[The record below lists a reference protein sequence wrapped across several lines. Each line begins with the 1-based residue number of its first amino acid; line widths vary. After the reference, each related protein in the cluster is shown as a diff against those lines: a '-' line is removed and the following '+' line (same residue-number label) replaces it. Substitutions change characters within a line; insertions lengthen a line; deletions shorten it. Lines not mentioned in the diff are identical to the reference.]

1 MKAMPKNCLNWK
13 IAGPA
18 GEGIKSTGA
27 IFSKTCLRHGLFTFD
42 YSEYPSLIRGG
53 HNTYQVYTGTEKIYS
68 QTHDVDIMVALNQ
81 NAVSLHLAELTAD
94 SILIYDSADSK
105 IDITQFPVPGKV
117 HDIPLVQLAKDI
129 GADRLMYNNVAL
141 GVSIFLAGLD
151 LTILHQVITDMFSG
165 KGEAVVTLN
174 QNAADAGYD
183 WAKQNLKPIENCAL
197 TKQPIKDTLSI
208 SGNEALALGAIA
220 GGLKAYFAYP
230 MTPSSTI
237 LHALADWS
245 TDADVFVKHAEDEIG
260 VINMALGA
268 SFAGVRSAVG
278 TSGGGFCYM
287 TEAVG
292 FSGVAELPLVI
303 FESMRPGPAL
313 GMPTWTAQGD
323 LLFAIWAS
331 QDEFPRIVLAPGD
344 VFEAFD
350 LTRQAFD
357 WADQFQIPVIILSDK
372 YLSESNQSTHYPN
385 TVFDPQPLSRQANPT
400 VDQTG
405 FYPRYQPTESGV
417 SLRSVPGQAGGLYI
431 AASYEHDDYG
441 LTTEES
447 SVRLAQAD
455 KRMNKLDAVSK
466 IIPLQ
471 YYDGSDHPEITFI
484 SFGSTVNPIRQ
495 ALPTLRQQG
504 IDAAV
509 LNLSWLWPFPTE
521 QVREAITKSKNP
533 VVVEGNSLHQLAKL
547 IAQETGI
554 NVYHKRTKYDGR
566 PFYPHE
572 IIKYAHEIINR

>member
-1 MKAMPKNCLNWK
+1 
-13 IAGPA
+13 
-18 GEGIKSTGA
+18 
-27 IFSKTCLRHGLFTFD
+27 LFTFD
-42 YSEYPSLIRGG
+42 YTEYPSLIRGG
-53 HNTYQVYTGTEKIYS
+53 HNTYQVHAATHKVHS
-68 QTHDVDIMVALNQ
+68 QIQDVDIMVALNQ
-81 NAVSLHLAELTAD
+81 NGIALHLPELTAN
-94 SILIYDSADSK
+94 SFLIYDSADSK
-105 IDITQFPVPGKV
+105 TDISAYQISGNILDV
-117 HDIPLVQLAKDI
+117 PLVQLAKEV

-151 LTILHQVITDMFSG
+151 LEILHQVITDMFGG
-165 KGEAVVTLN
+165 KGEAIVTLN
-174 QNAADAGYD
+174 KNAADAGYT
-183 WAKQNLKPIENCAL
+183 WAKTNTKPLPDISL
-197 TKQPIKDTLSI
+197 TKQPQHDTLSI

-230 MTPSSTI
+230 MTPASSI
-237 LHALADWS
+237 LHALAEWS
-245 TDADVFVKHAEDEIG
+245 DKADVFVKHAEDEIG

-278 TSGGGFCYM
+278 TSGGGLCYM

-323 LLFAIWAS
+323 LLFSIWAS

-385 TVFDPQPLSRQANPT
+385 TIFDPKPLSRQTQPQPDT
-400 VDQTG
+400 TG
-405 FYPRYQPTESGV
+405 FYRRYQVTDSGV
-417 SLRSVPGQAGGLYI
+417 SLRSVPGQPGGLHI
-431 AASYEHDDYG
+431 ATTYEHDDYG

-447 SVRLAQAD
+447 SVRIAQAD
-455 KRMNKLDAVSK
+455 KRMKKMTAITK
-466 IIPLQ
+466 AMPAQ
-471 YYDGSDHPEITFI
+471 YYDGSENPEITFI
-484 SFGSTVNPIRQ
+484 CFGSTVLPIRQ
-495 ALPTLRQQG
+495 ALGSLRQQG

-509 LNLSWLWPFPTE
+509 LNLSWLWPFPTD
-521 QVREAITKSKNP
+521 QVRQVISQSKCP
-533 VVVEGNSLHQLAKL
+533 VVVEGNSLNQLAKL
-547 IAQETGI
+547 ISQETGI

-572 IIKYAHEIINR
+572 IIKYAREILNK

>member
-1 MKAMPKNCLNWK
+1 MISMPKTALNWK

-18 GEGIKSTGA
+18 GEGIKSSGA
-27 IFSKTCLRHGLFTFD
+27 IFAKTCLRHGLSTFD
-42 YSEYPSLIRGG
+42 YTEYPSLIRGG
-53 HNTYQVYTGTEKIYS
+53 HNTYQVYTGVEKVHAQS
-68 QTHDVDIMVALNQ
+68 FNVDIMVALNQ
-81 NAVSLHLAELTAD
+81 NGVALHLSELT
-94 SILIYDSADSK
+94 SESVLIYDSVDSK
-105 IDITQFPVPGKV
+105 TDITQYQMPAIVYDV
-117 HDIPLVQLAKDI
+117 PLVQIAKDI

-141 GVSIFLAGLD
+141 GVSVFLAGLD
-151 LTILHQVITDMFSG
+151 LEILHQVITDMFKG

-174 QNAADAGYD
+174 INASDAGYT
-183 WAKQNLKPIENCAL
+183 WAKTNIQKPMAGIAL
-197 TKQPIKDTLSI
+197 TKQPQKDTLSI

-230 MTPSSTI
+230 MTPSSSI

-245 TDADVFVKHAEDEIG
+245 TKADVFVKHAEDEIG

-323 LLFAIWAS
+323 LLFTIWAS

-357 WADQFQIPVIILSDK
+357 WADQFQIPIIILSDK

-385 TVFDPQPLSRQANPT
+385 TAFDPKPLSREASPT
-400 VDQTG
+400 VDTSG
-405 FYPRYQPTESGV
+405 FFPRYRVTESGV
-417 SLRSVPGQAGGLYI
+417 SPRSVPGQPGGLHI
-431 AASYEHDDYG
+431 ATTYEHDDYG

-447 SVRLAQAD
+447 AMRITQAD
-455 KRMNKLDAVSK
+455 KRMKKFDSINKM
-466 IIPLQ
+466 IPLQ
-471 YYDGSDHPEITFI
+471 YYDGSDNPDITFI

-495 ALPTLRQQG
+495 ALPALRAEG

-509 LNLSWLWPFPTE
+509 LNLSWLWPFPVD
-521 QVREAITKSKNP
+521 QVREAISKSKNP
-533 VVVEGNSLHQLAKL
+533 MIVEGNSLHQLAKL

-572 IIKYAHEIINR
+572 IINYAHEIL

>member
-1 MKAMPKNCLNWK
+1 MISMPKTALNWK

-18 GEGIKSTGA
+18 GEGIKSSGA
-27 IFSKTCLRHGLFTFD
+27 IFAKTCLRHGLSTFD
-42 YSEYPSLIRGG
+42 YTEYPSLIRGG
-53 HNTYQVYTGTEKIYS
+53 HNTYQVYTGVEKVHAQS
-68 QTHDVDIMVALNQ
+68 FNVDIMVALNQ
-81 NAVSLHLAELTAD
+81 NGVALHLSELTPE
-94 SILIYDSADSK
+94 SVLIYDSVDSK
-105 IDITQFPVPGKV
+105 TDITQYQIPAIVYDV
-117 HDIPLVQLAKDI
+117 PLVQLAKDI

-141 GVSIFLAGLD
+141 GVSVFLAGLD
-151 LTILHQVITDMFSG
+151 LEILHQVITDMFKG

-174 QNAADAGYD
+174 INASDAGYN
-183 WAKQNLKPIENCAL
+183 WAKTNIQKPLTTIAL
-197 TKQPIKDTLSI
+197 TKQPQKDTLSI

-230 MTPSSTI
+230 MTPSSSI

-245 TDADVFVKHAEDEIG
+245 TKADVFVKHAEDEIG

-323 LLFAIWAS
+323 LLFTIWAS

-385 TVFDPQPLSRQANPT
+385 TAFDPKPLSREASPT
-400 VDQTG
+400 VDTSG
-405 FYPRYQPTESGV
+405 FFPRYRVTESGV
-417 SLRSVPGQAGGLYI
+417 SPRSVPGQPGGLHI
-431 AASYEHDDYG
+431 ATTYEHDDYG

-447 SVRLAQAD
+447 AMRITQAD
-455 KRMNKLDAVSK
+455 KRMKKFDSINKM
-466 IIPLQ
+466 IPLQ
-471 YYDGSDHPEITFI
+471 YYDGSDNPDITFI

-495 ALPTLRQQG
+495 ALPALRAEG

-509 LNLSWLWPFPTE
+509 LNLSWLWPFPVD
-521 QVREAITKSKNP
+521 QVREAISKSKNP
-533 VVVEGNSLHQLAKL
+533 MIVEGNSLHQLAKL

-572 IIKYAHEIINR
+572 IINYAHEIL